1 MIKKE
6 HYTKNGRHPEDAIF
20 EEKTYINKVQKH
32 LEEVF
37 DRLCADLNLTAAGRD
52 WLFEYVF
59 NEGDIASFEE
69 YVEARDAGYDLLV
82 DTD

>member
-20 EEKTYINKVQKH
+20 EEKTYINKIQKH

-37 DRLCADLNLTAAGRD
+37 DRLCADLRLNDAGRD

-59 NEGDIASFEE
+59 NEDDNLTFEE
-69 YVEARDAGYDLLV
+69 YLEGRDASYDLLV
-82 DTD
+82 DED

>member
-32 LEEVF
+32 LDEVF
-37 DRLCADLNLTAAGRD
+37 ERLCKDLNLTDAGRD
-52 WLFEYVF
+52 
-59 NEGDIASFEE
+59 D
-69 YVEARDAGYDLLV
+69 
-82 DTD
+82 